1 MNDLTTILRQRILI
15 VYSDI
20 EWRDEMFSKV
30 LDIYPHDMINKMIK
44 SRCGCWIELVDGTM
58 VRFVY
63 ANDSARGIK
72 ANKLIIQPG
81 ISKTFSDTV
90 LKHLLI
96 RIPEIYVATDE
107 GIKPAAIY
115 YTEGGD
121 ECKVMLNFL
130 TNVGQINL

>member
-63 ANDSARGIK
+63 ANDSTRGIK

-115 YTEGGD
+115 YTE
-121 ECKVMLNFL
+121 EAMNAK
-130 TNVGQINL
+130 

>member
-63 ANDSARGIK
+63 TNDSARGIK

-115 YTEGGD
+115 YTE
-121 ECKVMLNFL
+121 EAMNAK
-130 TNVGQINL
+130 

>member
-96 RIPEIYVATDE
+96 IIPEIYVATDE

-115 YTEGGD
+115 YTE
-121 ECKVMLNFL
+121 EAMNAK
-130 TNVGQINL
+130 

>member
-44 SRCGCWIELVDGTM
+44 SRCSCWIELVDGTM

-72 ANKLIIQPG
+72 ANKLIIQPD

-115 YTEGGD
+115 YTE
-121 ECKVMLNFL
+121 EAMNAK
-130 TNVGQINL
+130 

>member
-20 EWRDEMFSKV
+20 KWRDEMFSKV

-115 YTEGGD
+115 YTE
-121 ECKVMLNFL
+121 EAMNAK
-130 TNVGQINL
+130 

>member
-44 SRCGCWIELVDGTM
+44 SRCGCWIELVDGTI

-115 YTEGGD
+115 YTE
-121 ECKVMLNFL
+121 EAMNAK
-130 TNVGQINL
+130 

>member
-107 GIKPAAIY
+107 GIKPASIY
-115 YTEGGD
+115 YTE
-121 ECKVMLNFL
+121 EAMNAK
-130 TNVGQINL
+130 

>member
-20 EWRDEMFSKV
+20 EWRDEMCSKV

-115 YTEGGD
+115 YTE
-121 ECKVMLNFL
+121 EAMNAK
-130 TNVGQINL
+130 

>member
-1 MNDLTTILRQRILI
+1 MNDLTTILRQRILV

-72 ANKLIIQPG
+72 ANKLILQPG

-115 YTEGGD
+115 YTE
-121 ECKVMLNFL
+121 EAMNAK
-130 TNVGQINL
+130 

>member
-115 YTEGGD
+115 YTE
-121 ECKVMLNFL
+121 EAMNAK
-130 TNVGQINL
+130 

>member
-72 ANKLIIQPG
+72 ANKLILQPG

-115 YTEGGD
+115 YTE
-121 ECKVMLNFL
+121 EAMNAK
-130 TNVGQINL
+130 

>member
-44 SRCGCWIELVDGTM
+44 SRCGCCIELVDGTM

-115 YTEGGD
+115 YTE
-121 ECKVMLNFL
+121 EAMNAK
-130 TNVGQINL
+130 

>member
-115 YTEGGD
+115 YTE
-121 ECKVMLNFL
+121 EA
-130 TNVGQINL
+130 INAK

>member
-1 MNDLTTILRQRILI
+1 MNDLTTVLRQRILI

-30 LDIYPHDMINKMIK
+30 LDTYPHDMINKMIK

-115 YTEGGD
+115 YTE
-121 ECKVMLNFL
+121 EAMNAK
-130 TNVGQINL
+130 

>member
-44 SRCGCWIELVDGTM
+44 SRCGCWIELVDGAM

-115 YTEGGD
+115 YTE
-121 ECKVMLNFL
+121 EAMNAK
-130 TNVGQINL
+130 

>member
-44 SRCGCWIELVDGTM
+44 SRCGCWIELADGTM

-115 YTEGGD
+115 YTE
-121 ECKVMLNFL
+121 EAMNAK
-130 TNVGQINL
+130 

>member
-63 ANDSARGIK
+63 ANDSAHGIK

-115 YTEGGD
+115 YTE
-121 ECKVMLNFL
+121 EAMNAK
-130 TNVGQINL
+130 

>member
-81 ISKTFSDTV
+81 INKTFSDTV

-115 YTEGGD
+115 YTE
-121 ECKVMLNFL
+121 EAMNAK
-130 TNVGQINL
+130 

>member
-44 SRCGCWIELVDGTM
+44 SRCNCWIELVDGTM

-115 YTEGGD
+115 YTE
-121 ECKVMLNFL
+121 EAMNAK
-130 TNVGQINL
+130 

>member
-90 LKHLLI
+90 LKHLHI
-96 RIPEIYVATDE
+96 RISEIYVATDE

-115 YTEGGD
+115 YTEED
-121 ECKVMLNFL
+121 AM
-130 TNVGQINL
+130 NVK

>member
-20 EWRDEMFSKV
+20 EWRDEMFNKV

-115 YTEGGD
+115 YTE
-121 ECKVMLNFL
+121 EAMNAK
-130 TNVGQINL
+130 

>member
-96 RIPEIYVATDE
+96 RIQEIYVATDE

-115 YTEGGD
+115 YTE
-121 ECKVMLNFL
+121 EAMNAK
-130 TNVGQINL
+130 

>member
-96 RIPEIYVATDE
+96 RIPEMYVATDE

-115 YTEGGD
+115 YTE
-121 ECKVMLNFL
+121 EAMNAK
-130 TNVGQINL
+130 

>member
-63 ANDSARGIK
+63 ANDSARVIK

-81 ISKTFSDTV
+81 ISKTYSDTE
-90 LKHLLI
+90 LNHLLI

-115 YTEGGD
+115 YTE
-121 ECKVMLNFL
+121 EAMNAK
-130 TNVGQINL
+130 

>member
-1 MNDLTTILRQRILI
+1 MNDLTTILRQQILI

-115 YTEGGD
+115 YTE
-121 ECKVMLNFL
+121 EAMNAK
-130 TNVGQINL
+130 

>member
-115 YTEGGD
+115 YTE
-121 ECKVMLNFL
+121 EA
-130 TNVGQINL
+130 TNAK